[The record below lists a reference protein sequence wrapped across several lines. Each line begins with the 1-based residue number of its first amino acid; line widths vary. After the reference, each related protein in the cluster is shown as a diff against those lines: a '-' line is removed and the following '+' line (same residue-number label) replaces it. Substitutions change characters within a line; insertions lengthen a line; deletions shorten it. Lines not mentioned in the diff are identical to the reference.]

1 MTVVAPPSSA
11 SLAGR
16 VALVTGGARGIGEAV
31 VRALA
36 ARGARVAFSYNGSGA
51 AAEAL
56 VAELAAA
63 GLQGWARQADLSAP
77 GACEALVEATLE
89 RFDRLDVL
97 VNNAGIV
104 RDTLVLAMSDEQWQ
118 DVIELNLNA
127 VFRCCRAVVRS
138 MLMQRSGCIVNI
150 SSTSA
155 AQPNRGQA
163 NYAAAKGGVESFTKA
178 LAAELGRKKIRVNA
192 VAPGV
197 IVTDMSARIREAA
210 GDEIRRHIAMR
221 RFGQPA
227 EVAALVAFLAS
238 DEASYI
244 TGQVVRVDGG
254 LRG

>member
-1 MTVVAPPSSA
+1 
-11 SLAGR
+11 
-16 VALVTGGARGIGEAV
+16 VAL
-31 VRALA
+31 
-36 ARGARVAFSYNGSGA
+36 SYNGSAA

-56 VAELAAA
+56 VAELEAA
-63 GLQGWARQADLSAP
+63 GSEAWARQADLAVP
-77 GACEALVEATLE
+77 GEAEALVGETLE
-89 RFDRLDVL
+89 RFERLDIL
-97 VNNAGIV
+97 INNAGIV

-118 DVIELNLNA
+118 EVIELNLNA
-127 VFRCCRAVVRS
+127 VFRCSRAVVRS

-155 AQPNRGQA
+155 SQPNRGQA
-163 NYAAAKGGVESFTKA
+163 NYAASKGGVEAFTKA

-221 RFGQPA
+221 RFGEPD
-227 EVAALVAFLAS
+227 EVAAVVAFLAS
-238 DEASYI
+238 DEASYV
-244 TGQVVRVDGG
+244 TGQVLKVDGG